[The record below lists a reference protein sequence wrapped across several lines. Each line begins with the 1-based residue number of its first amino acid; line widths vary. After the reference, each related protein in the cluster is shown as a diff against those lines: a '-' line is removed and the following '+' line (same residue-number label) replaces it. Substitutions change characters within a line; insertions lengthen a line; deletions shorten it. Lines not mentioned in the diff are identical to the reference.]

1 MSLAYFRIGRV
12 NEAVECAK
20 KAVELANNK
29 SKYKQSMPDFWN
41 KLGLVSVKEQKSLA
55 QHAFIQGT
63 AFKIY

>member
-12 NEAVECAK
+12 KEAVECAK

-63 AFKIY
+63 AF